1 MSDKTLLI
9 RKAAARGMSTI
20 VALGLAILLSG
31 CIIVPAGPYLP
42 SASLLGLLDPVASA
56 TGGTAVV
63 RSGGR
68 PTAAAAALLEAS
80 ILDHATAA
88 FLSEGYAATSIEEI
102 ARQARVAKRTI
113 YARWNGKP
121 ALFLG
126 VLQRL
131 VSGWIL
137 SADLWRETDD
147 LEAALRVAARG
158 ILRVGLTQEAIAL
171 HRLMVAEAGRFPE
184 LRTIMAQAGYAGGRG
199 PDRGGAGGGH
209 CRWQVA
215 STGYRLRC
223 GAVPPSGA
231 GWSATPS
238 GWAGT
243 VVECRSDRCVG

>member
-1 MSDKTLLI
+1 
-9 RKAAARGMSTI
+9 
-20 VALGLAILLSG
+20 
-31 CIIVPAGPYLP
+31 
-42 SASLLGLLDPVASA
+42 VASA
-56 TGGTAVV
+56 AGATAVV
-63 RSGGR
+63 RTGGR

-88 FLSEGYAATSIEEI
+88 FLSEGYAATSIEVI

-137 SADLWRETDD
+137 SADLWHETDD

-158 ILRVGLTQEAIAL
+158 ILRVGLTPEAIAL

-184 LRTIMAQAGYAGGRG
+184 LRTIMAQAGTREGVGRIAALLEAAVAAGKLRPLDSGFAAEQFLHLVLAG
-199 PDRGGAGGGH
+199 PQRRAVGLGPSLNGDQIDAWGEAAVQLFLSGCLPRDR
-209 CRWQVA
+209 
-215 STGYRLRC
+215 
-223 GAVPPSGA
+223 PS
-231 GWSATPS
+231 SCT
-238 GWAGT
+238 
-243 VVECRSDRCVG
+243 